1 MDLEVMKEQ
10 LKEEQQDERRTGIYE
25 VLHSG
30 TGQLAWR
37 PSGREASWFT
47 LGVRFEWLAG

>member
-1 MDLEVMKEQ
+1 MNLEVTKDR
-10 LKEEQQDERRTGIYE
+10 LKEEQQDERTRIYE
-25 VLHSG
+25 VLLSG

-47 LGVRFEWLAG
+47 LGVRFEWPVG